1 MSEASAL
8 RSIDNSRLSAVGLRT
23 VLTILERWGCSNEQ
37 VQKIL
42 QISRPAYYR
51 YRKNPEQANL
61 TQDQLERLSY
71 LLNIHGC
78 LRTLFENPKN
88 VYGFMAMKND
98 NPFFNG
104 DSPLNVISTGKFAAL
119 YETFKRIDSLRGG
132 LW

>member
-1 MSEASAL
+1 MNQTSAV
-8 RSIDNSRLSAVGLRT
+8 RSIDTSRLSATGLKT
-23 VLTILERWGCSNEQ
+23 VLTILDRWGCSAEQ

-42 QISRPAYYR
+42 QISRPAYYK
-51 YRKNPEQANL
+51 YRKNPQQASL

-71 LLNIHGC
+71 LLNIHSC

-88 VYGFMAMKND
+88 VYGFMALKND

-104 DSPLNVISTGKFAAL
+104 KSPMDIISTGQFAAL
-119 YETFKRIDSLRGG
+119 YETFRRVDALRGG

>member
-1 MSEASAL
+1 MSQASAIQ
-8 RSIDNSRLSAVGLRT
+8 SPENKSLSVVGLKT
-23 VLTILERWGCSNEQ
+23 VLTILDQWGCSAEQ

-42 QISRPAYYR
+42 QISRPAYYK
-51 YRKNPEQANL
+51 YRKNPQQASL

-71 LLNIHGC
+71 LLNIHGS

-88 VYGFMAMKND
+88 VYGFMSLKND

-104 DSPLNVISTGKFAAL
+104 KSPLEVISTGQFAAL
-119 YETFKRIDSLRGG
+119 YETFKRIDALRGG